1 MVEFQSDFDGPRD
14 EDEEEEDT
22 DSGPRGEE

>member
-1 MVEFQSDFDGPRD
+1 MIESRSEFDGPRD

>member
-1 MVEFQSDFDGPRD
+1 MIESLGEFAGPRD